1 MFAAICAMRVPSFR
15 MFGHLFVD
23 AQPASDSALEER
35 ILSTR
40 NITHASKDV
49 LASLALSK
57 HSGYVRLA
65 GFHFCVIVLAT
76 LQHSRGESHVPKI
89 NCACHQMIPSH
100 ISATVSSSR
109 PVGGSPRIENIAH
122 DSDIVLEN
130 SRQQKIGCD
139 RLELFTS

>member
-1 MFAAICAMRVPSFR
+1 MFAAICAMRVPLFR
-15 MFGHLFVD
+15 MFGHLFMD
-23 AQPASDSALEER
+23 AQPASDSAPEER

-49 LASLALSK
+49 LASLVLSK

-89 NCACHQMIPSH
+89 NCACHQRFSNHFACYNVFISPGWRIPMDLEHS
-100 ISATVSSSR
+100 IQFRNSSGEFKAPNNR
-109 PVGGSPRIENIAH
+109 
-122 DSDIVLEN
+122 VLP
-130 SRQQKIGCD
+130 
-139 RLELFTS
+139 T